1 MDNVLKESLERVEKE
16 LENFIEECL
25 KKVFEN
31 KKEILSSSLSISVK
45 FEENEDDEIRGKVS
59 VDSEGFINKIDKTRD
74 MKELAALTALEICL
88 KEVANVAMCGLRLV
102 SRDKGELL
110 DELFLSSK
118 NAKSE
123 E

>member
-1 MDNVLKESLERVEKE
+1 MDNVLKESLDRVEKE

-31 KKEILSSSLSISVK
+31 KKEILSSSLSISIR
-45 FEENEDDEIRGKVS
+45 FEENEDDDIRGKVS
-59 VDSEGFINKIDKTRD
+59 VVPEGFIGKIDKTRD
-74 MKELAALTALEICL
+74 IAELTALYTLEICL
-88 KEVANVAMCGLRLV
+88 KEVAKAAMCGLRLV